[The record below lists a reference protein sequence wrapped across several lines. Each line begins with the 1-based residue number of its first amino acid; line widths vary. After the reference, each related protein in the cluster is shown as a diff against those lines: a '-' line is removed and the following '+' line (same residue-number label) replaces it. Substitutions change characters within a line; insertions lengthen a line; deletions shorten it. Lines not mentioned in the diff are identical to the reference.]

1 MKSLLVAMTLW
12 FTTGA
17 ALAGTDSPPAAR
29 TSSVAEMLQLKQ
41 EHQLRDQLVRDGRWD
56 EVRLLDEARV
66 RRQRVQAKQTLTR
79 MNADL
84 ARESTSDTP
93 LGSDGVSSFCAPLGA
108 PARLD
113 ALRTKQDSVSTG
125 ADTSNVR

>member
-1 MKSLLVAMTLW
+1 MKSLLVTMTLL

-17 ALAGTDSPPAAR
+17 VLAGTDSPPAAR

-41 EHQLRDQLVRDGRWD
+41 EHQLREQLVREGRWD
-56 EVRLLDEARV
+56 EVRLLDEERA
-66 RRQRVQAKQTLTR
+66 RRQRAQAKQTLIK

-93 LGSDGVSSFCAPLGA
+93 LGSDGVSSFCAPVGA